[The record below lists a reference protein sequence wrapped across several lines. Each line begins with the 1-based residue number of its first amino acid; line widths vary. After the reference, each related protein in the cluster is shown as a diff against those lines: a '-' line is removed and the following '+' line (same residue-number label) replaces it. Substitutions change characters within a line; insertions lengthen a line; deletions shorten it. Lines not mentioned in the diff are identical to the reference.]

1 MTRLLKRYWVPLV
14 MLLVVV
20 VAAFTVSRL
29 HGVFGSDNVTSAG
42 GAGAADAIVQ
52 FNPKHVL
59 YEVWGPPGAVVE
71 INYLDEHAT
80 PQKATAAALPWRYEI
95 VTTDSA
101 VIATVVAQGQADTL
115 GCRITVNGDVR
126 DERTTN
132 LKDAQTYC
140 IVKSA

>member
-1 MTRLLKRYWVPLV
+1 MRFWVPLV
-14 MLLVVV
+14 MVLVTAVGG
-20 VAAFTVSRL
+20 FTVLRL
-29 HGVFGSDNVTSAG
+29 HGVFGSNNVTSAG
-42 GAGAADAIVQ
+42 GEGAADAIVQ

-80 PQKATAAALPWRYEI
+80 PQKATAAALPWHYEI

-101 VIATVVAQGQADTL
+101 VIATIVAQGQADTL
-115 GCRITVNGDVR
+115 GCRITVNGDMR
-126 DERTTN
+126 DERTIST
-132 LKDAQTYC
+132 KDAQTYC